1 VDRCDHVTRIR
12 IQRVTIGREDRGQ
25 R

>member
-12 IQRVTIGREDRGQ
+12 IQRVKIGREDRGQ